1 MRTKTIEEFRK
12 FLNGLNLKNSCTI
25 KSLQD
30 MFVYKD
36 RDFIVNLERREVVL
50 DTQCFYELYVETED
64 VLYGDEDTTV
74 LIFETV
80 EQIEKAEQFIK
91 DNFKFK

>member
-1 MRTKTIEEFRK
+1 MRISSMKEFQN
-12 FLNGLNLKNSCTI
+12 FLNKLNLKNSHTI

-36 RDFIVNLERREVVL
+36 RDFIVGLETQKVVL